1 MHACSFISIKYT
13 HPNRVPLYRFFFFFD
28 GNEIFKKVN
37 IIKTL
42 LPIGYTKLSPLIDRG
57 PFGGP

>member
-13 HPNRVPLYRFFFFFD
+13 HPNRVPLYQFFFY

-42 LPIGYTKLSPLIDRG
+42 LPIGYTKLSPLIDRCR
-57 PFGGP
+57 FGGP